1 MNIELYEAGTAVLI
15 NNGKLEATVEA
26 VIIRGQNVSYEVGYF
41 NTSGEYQTSW
51 LPDRLVQP
59 HQDKKAIMFH
69 AATKDG

>member
-1 MNIELYEAGTAVLI
+1 MNIELYEAGTTVLI

-41 NTSGEYQTSW
+41 NISGEYQTSW
-51 LPDRLVQP
+51 LSDRLVQP
-59 HQDKKAIMFH
+59 QQDKKAIMFH